1 MARRRKELKE
11 VERAFIVGM
20 AKGGAS
26 ISKIAQETKRPR
38 GTVATVLINF
48 QLREMSKQPN
58 VLEGHQRQHREMTG
72 VFKNWS
78 RMIGWHRPQS
88 LLENGV
94 K

>member
-26 ISKIAQETKRPR
+26 ISKIAQETKQPR
-38 GTVATVLINF
+38 GTVAPSLSIFNF
-48 QLREMSKQPN
+48 VEMSKQPN

-72 VFKNWS
+72 VFKSWS
-78 RMIGWHRPQS
+78 RMIEGHRPQS
-88 LLENGV
+88 
-94 K
+94 